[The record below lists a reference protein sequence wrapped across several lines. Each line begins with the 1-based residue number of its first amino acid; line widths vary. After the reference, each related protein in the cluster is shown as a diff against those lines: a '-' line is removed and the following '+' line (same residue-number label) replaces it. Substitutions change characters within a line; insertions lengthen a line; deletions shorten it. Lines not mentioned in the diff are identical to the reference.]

1 MTVMTTMIVLE
12 TSNVEL
18 TIVQLTSHQIQTVVM
33 ILLRVSKSPQIR
45 DDTQVEP
52 RPEITKYV
60 ILEFP
65 NLGNS
70 KQNPGSRTSRV

>member
-1 MTVMTTMIVLE
+1 MTMMIALE

-33 ILLRVSKSPQIR
+33 ILLRVSKSPQVG

-52 RPEITKYV
+52 RPKIPKYV
-60 ILEFP
+60 IFEFP
-65 NLGNS
+65 NPGNS
-70 KQNPGSRTSRV
+70 KQNPGS